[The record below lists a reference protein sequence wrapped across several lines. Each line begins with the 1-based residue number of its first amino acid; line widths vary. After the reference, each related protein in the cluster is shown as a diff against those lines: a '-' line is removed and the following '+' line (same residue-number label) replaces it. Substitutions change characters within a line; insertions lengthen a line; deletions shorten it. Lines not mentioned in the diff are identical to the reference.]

1 MNNITRNIDTFRL
14 TRFDVV
20 FIAEN
25 VNGELVECHFITNAL
40 NQYDAAYVFGQNNP
54 QQKYVIK
61 EVNEV
66 IQPF

>member
-1 MNNITRNIDTFRL
+1 MNNTTRNIDTLRL
-14 TRFDVV
+14 TRFEVV

-25 VNGELVECHFITNAL
+25 ITGELVECRNITNAL
-40 NQYDAAYVFGQNNP
+40 NQYDAAYLFGQNNA
-54 QQKYVIK
+54 QKKYVIK